1 MIPDMTIAE
10 LKQLAEGAPNATEIR
25 ARYHLANRDRP
36 PRSTLDVPV
45 DVVAAL
51 CDVAE
56 AAREGDFD
64 DCPDDC
70 GTCRCCMLQI
80 ALAALDEAM
89 R

>member
-1 MIPDMTIAE
+1 MTIAE

-56 AAREGDFD
+56 AAEIESRIHLRRVAAKPGC
-64 DCPDDC
+64 DCELCD
-70 GTCRCCMLQI
+70 
-80 ALAALDEAM
+80 AVAALDEAM